1 MKRSVY
7 ILSAATLSLTLG
19 FTAAACEYH
28 SGYGSPFQSRWSNYE
43 VQQTPMD
50 EDSSLQTDQIELA
63 AKKPVKKKPVFSKAA
78 SRASE
83 VAKAR
88 VERKA
93 RLKAEAETEIAPVT
107 ETASR

>member
-7 ILSAATLSLTLG
+7 ILSAACLSLTLG

-28 SGYGSPFQSRWSNYE
+28 NGYGSPFQSRWSNYE
-43 VQQTPMD
+43 TQQTPMD
-50 EDSSLQTDQIELA
+50 EDSSYQAEQIDIA
-63 AKKPVKKKPVFSKAA
+63 AKKAAKKKPVFSKAA
-78 SRASE
+78 SRASDI
-83 VAKAR
+83 AKAR

-93 RLKAEAETEIAPVT
+93 KLKAEAETATVT